1 MSWKSRFFL
10 FAPLAGL
17 LAASGIVGARQ
28 VAPQL
33 AQVVIP
39 DPASSTITIPAN
51 PVPAPFPSPAQP
63 PELTQFTYSPFPSF
77 NSEQFDRQVQLYL
90 NYLAEQ
96 GTPDILIVGSSR
108 ALQGVDPLV
117 LQETLAKRGYPNLKI
132 FNLSLN
138 GGTAQTTDWTLR
150 HLVAPNQLPRL
161 IIWAD
166 GSRAF
171 NNGRI
176 DHTYQKIINSPGHQ
190 QLLAGVRPRVPEINA
205 FDLKQICIDMPPSYT
220 TIQPQVRIKR
230 VAPGNSVAP
239 QPANNLLCSTT
250 LRNLIRPQTIA
261 ASAAEKAND
270 EKVNLELAHAKT
282 AQALKPKSYLEA
294 LGFQIVSGRFNP
306 ETYFQRYP
314 RVAGRY
320 DGDYRNFNLNGQ
332 QTTVALKNVIRFAEL
347 HKIPLTYV
355 NLPLHRI
362 YLDGVRS
369 DYEWRFRAYMRNVAR
384 SSSLIFHDLG
394 DRWVDRNDFFLD
406 PSHLNRYG
414 AAAVARQIGQT
425 LTIPWVSPVQ
435 PPQK

>member
-1 MSWKSRFFL
+1 MLWKSRLLVFV
-10 FAPLAGL
+10 PLVGL
-17 LAASGIVGARQ
+17 LAASGIVGVRR

-39 DPASSTITIPAN
+39 DST
-51 PVPAPFPSPAQP
+51 PVYVPTPAQP
-63 PELTQFTYSPFPSF
+63 SPSPTPRLTQFVYSPYPSF

-90 NYLAEQ
+90 NYLAEY

-117 LQETLAKRGYPNLKI
+117 LQETLAKRGYPALKI

-171 NNGRI
+171 NQGRI
-176 DHTYQKIINSPGHQ
+176 DHTYSKIISSAGHK

-205 FDLKQICIDMPPSYT
+205 FDLKQICIEMPPSYT

-230 VAPGNSVAP
+230 VAPGSFVYP
-239 QPANNLLCSTT
+239 QPASNLLCSTT
-250 LRNLIRPQTIA
+250 LRNLIRPAAIA
-261 ASAAEKAND
+261 TSATEKANG
-270 EKVNLELAHAKT
+270 EKINPELDNAKK
-282 AQALKPKSYLEA
+282 AQALKPKTYLEA

-306 ETYFQRYP
+306 DTYFQRYP
-314 RVAGRY
+314 WVEGRY
-320 DGDYRNFNLNGQ
+320 DGDYRNFNLEGP

-362 YLDGVRS
+362 YLDPVRR
-369 DYEWRFRAYMRNVAR
+369 DYEWRFRAYMRQVAR
-384 SSSLIFHDLG
+384 SSSLTFHDLG

-425 LTIPWVSPVQ
+425 LVIPWRLPRDQ
-435 PPQK
+435 PQK

>member
-1 MSWKSRFFL
+1 MVWKSRLLL
-10 FAPLAGL
+10 FVPLVGL
-17 LAASGIVGARQ
+17 LAASGIIGAGR

-39 DPASSTITIPAN
+39 EPTPVNGTTPASPLTAL
-51 PVPAPFPSPAQP
+51 PSADSPR
-63 PELTQFTYSPFPSF
+63 LTQFIYSPYPSF

-90 NYLAEQ
+90 NYLAEY
-96 GTPDILIVGSSR
+96 GAPDILIVGSSR
-108 ALQGVDPLV
+108 ALQGVDPVV
-117 LQETLAKRGYPNLKI
+117 LQETLAKRGYLNLKI

-150 HLVAPNQLPRL
+150 HLIAPQQLPKL

-171 NNGRI
+171 NNGRV
-176 DHTYQKIINSPGHQ
+176 DHTYSKIISSPGHR

-230 VAPGNSVAP
+230 VAPGSFVYP
-239 QPANNLLCSTT
+239 QPASTLLCSTT
-250 LRNLIRPQTIA
+250 LKNLFGAGSVAQ
-261 ASAAEKAND
+261 SAAEKANG
-270 EKVNLELAHAKT
+270 EKVNPETANAQK
-282 AQALKPKSYLEA
+282 AQALKPKNYLEA
-294 LGFQIVSGRFNP
+294 LGFQIVSDRFNP
-306 ETYFQRYP
+306 NTYFHRYP
-314 RVAGRY
+314 WVAGRY
-320 DGDYRNFNLNGQ
+320 DGDYRDFNLNGK
-332 QTTVALKNVIRFAEL
+332 QTTVALKNVIRFAEI
-347 HKIPLTYV
+347 HKIPLIYV

-362 YLDGVRS
+362 YLDPVRS
-369 DYEWRFRAYMRNVAR
+369 DYEWRFRAYMRTVAR

-425 LTIPWVSPVQ
+425 LVIPWTLPLSAQ
-435 PPQK
+435 PK

>member
-1 MSWKSRFFL
+1 MLWKSRLIMFV
-10 FAPLAGL
+10 PLVGL
-17 LAASGIVGARQ
+17 LAASGVVGARR

-39 DPASSTITIPAN
+39 DPTPTDRTA
-51 PVPAPFPSPAQP
+51 PVQSQPAPAAANSPG
-63 PELTQFTYSPFPSF
+63 LTQFTYSPFPSF

-90 NYLAEQ
+90 NYLAEY

-117 LQETLAKRGYPNLKI
+117 LQETLAKRGYSNLKI

-150 HLVAPNQLPRL
+150 YLLASNQLPRL

-171 NNGRI
+171 NHGRI
-176 DHTYQKIINSPGHQ
+176 DQTYKKIISSPGHQ

-230 VAPGNSVAP
+230 VAPGSFVYP
-239 QPANNLLCSTT
+239 QPASNLLCSTT
-250 LRNLIRPQTIA
+250 LRNLIRPEAIA
-261 ASAAEKAND
+261 ASTTEKANH
-270 EKVNLELAHAKT
+270 EKANPENAHAKK
-282 AQALKPKSYLEA
+282 AQALKPKNYLEA
-294 LGFQIVSGRFNP
+294 LGFHIVSGRFNP
-306 ETYFQRYP
+306 DTYFQRYP
-314 RVAGRY
+314 WVAGRY
-320 DGDYRNFNLNGQ
+320 DGDYRDFNLNGK
-332 QTTVALKNVIRFAEL
+332 QTTIALKNVIRFAEL
-347 HKIPLTYV
+347 HKIPLIYV

-362 YLDGVRS
+362 YLEGIRG
-369 DYEWRFRAYMRNVAR
+369 DYEWQFRAYMRKMAR

-425 LTIPWVSPVQ
+425 LVIPWISPVPKGNQ
-435 PPQK
+435 